1 MGNPKK
7 IQKTL
12 HRIILEHNQKKLV
25 EIKESK
31 CKIKQV
37 NNRLLIMVK
46 EKENITFSFF
56 MYKFEER

>member
-12 HRIILEHNQKKLV
+12 RRIILEHNQKKLV

>member
-1 MGNPKK
+1 MGNAKK

-12 HRIILEHNQKKLV
+12 HQIILEHNRKKLV

>member
-12 HRIILEHNQKKLV
+12 HQIILEHNRKKLV

>member
-7 IQKTL
+7 IQKIL